1 MSIDLTTWTMAE
13 LRETLDDVTEAR
25 KDLRKRIRRLGPHRD
40 DEKEMDCMDDWA
52 QKIMDEILRR
62 QPK

>member
-1 MSIDLTTWTMAE
+1 MAE

-25 KDLRKRIRRLGPHRD
+25 KDLSKRRFRGIKLDG
-40 DEKEMDCMDDWA
+40 DEKEMDIMNDWA
-52 QKIMDEILRR
+52 QKVMDEILRR

>member
-1 MSIDLTTWTMAE
+1 MAE